1 MNILFTNFCNK
12 NCPYCFAKGKL
23 TLEKKLSSSHIKLKE
38 LRIIIDFL
46 KQSKQ
51 TQVGIL
57 GGEPT
62 LHPEFKRAVTMIIK
76 EGLRIKIFSNGLMK
90 KDVSIFLKGM
100 DINKCEILLNINSPE
115 SYTKKEWFV
124 INRTARLLN
133 KQLRLGFNIY
143 RLDSDMDFMVDFI
156 QKYNLKKYI
165 RLAIAVPIFGSN
177 NKYVELIDYPKV
189 SDKIVNFIERH
200 RSAGISFGFDC
211 GFILCSFTDEQLGK
225 LVRLRTLPV
234 FKCTHPIDVGPDLK
248 LWHCFATSRIW
259 NKKLT
264 DFKDLKAVYN
274 FYNERFK
281 GFRRVGA
288 TSGCLRC
295 EYLRLGYCSGGC
307 LGYTLR
313 SFKPGGIF
321 AAEEANIS
329 GN

>member
-23 TLEKKLSSSHIKLKE
+23 TSGKGLFSKYINLKE

-46 KQSKQ
+46 KQSKE
-51 TQVGIL
+51 THVGIL

-76 EGLRIKIFSNGLMK
+76 EGLGITIFSNGIMK
-90 KDVSIFLKGM
+90 KDISIFLKGI
-100 DINKCEILLNINSPE
+100 DVNKYNILLNINSPE

-133 KQLRLGFNIY
+133 KQLKLGFNIY

-156 QKYNLKKYI
+156 QKYNLKKNI
-165 RLAIAVPIFGSN
+165 KLAIAVPILDSN
-177 NKYVELIDYPKV
+177 NRYIELKDYPKV
-189 SDKIVNFIERH
+189 SDKIVNFVEKH
-200 RSAGISFGFDC
+200 RSKGISYDFEC

-225 LVRLRTLPV
+225 LIRLRTSLASY
-234 FKCTHPIDVGPDLK
+234 CLSPIDVGPDLQ
-248 LWHCFATSRIW
+248 LWHCFATSKMW
-259 NKKLT
+259 NRKLT

-281 GFRRVGA
+281 VLRRVGV
-288 TSGCLRC
+288 TNGCLRC
-295 EYLRLGYCSGGC
+295 EYLKLGYCSGGC
-307 LGYTLR
+307 LGHTLR
-313 SFKPGGIF
+313 SLKLEDRFK
-321 AAEEANIS
+321 
-329 GN
+329 

>member
-23 TLEKKLSSSHIKLKE
+23 TLEEKLSSSYIKLKE

-46 KQSKQ
+46 KQSKE

-76 EGLRIKIFSNGLMK
+76 EGLGITIFSNGLMK
-90 KDVSIFLKGM
+90 KDVSMFLKR
-100 DINKCEILLNINSPE
+100 ISANKCNITLNINSPE

-133 KQLRLGFNIY
+133 KQLGLGFNIY
-143 RLDSDMDFMVDFI
+143 RLDSDMDFMVDLI
-156 QKYNLKKYI
+156 QKYNLKKII

-177 NKYVELIDYPKV
+177 NKYVEFTDYPKV

-200 RSAGISFGFDC
+200 RLMGISFTFDC
-211 GFILCSFTDEQLGK
+211 SFILCSFTDEQLGK

-234 FKCTHPIDVGPDLK
+234 SACLGPIDVGPDLK
-248 LWHCFATSRIW
+248 LWHCFAISRIW

-274 FYNERFK
+274 FYNKRTK
-281 GFRRVGA
+281 NFRRVGA
-288 TSGCLRC
+288 ISGCLRC
-295 EYLRLGYCSGGC
+295 EYLKLGYCSGGC
-307 LGYTLR
+307 LGHTLR
-313 SFKPGGIF
+313 SFKL
-321 AAEEANIS
+321 EDRLEQLT
-329 GN
+329 